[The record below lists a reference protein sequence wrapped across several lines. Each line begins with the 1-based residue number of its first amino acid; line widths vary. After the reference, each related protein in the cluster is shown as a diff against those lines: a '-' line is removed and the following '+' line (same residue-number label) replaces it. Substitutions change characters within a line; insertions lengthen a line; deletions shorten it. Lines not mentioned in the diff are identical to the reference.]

1 MIKFKRIKS
10 FSLFSLLIFS
20 TLSFHVDAEKLSDK
34 ECAEVASF
42 VNQDNSGMVIDEVTT
57 LINTVCIFGD
67 FTYNYEISE
76 YVTPRDFKS
85 LAFSQ
90 LKKRAILQFCSDP
103 ATRDFLDSVQ
113 SVTFKYI
120 RYDGVYLTEYSFNE
134 FDC

>member
-1 MIKFKRIKS
+1 MIKCKRIKS

-20 TLSFHVDAEKLSDK
+20 TLSFHVEAGKLSDK
-34 ECAEVASF
+34 ECAEVASL

-67 FTYNYEISE
+67 FIYNYEISE

-103 ATRDFLDSVQ
+103 T
-113 SVTFKYI
+113 T
-120 RYDGVYLTEYSFNE
+120 
-134 FDC
+134 

>member
-20 TLSFHVDAEKLSDK
+20 TLSFHVEAEKLSDR
-34 ECAEVASF
+34 ECAEVASYI
-42 VNQDNSGMVIDEVTT
+42 NQNNSRIVIDEITT
-57 LINTVCIFGD
+57 LINTACILGE

-76 YVTPRDFKS
+76 YVTPGDFKS
-85 LAFSQ
+85 LVFSQ

-103 ATRDFLDSVQ
+103 ATRDFLDSIQ
-113 SVTFKYI
+113 SVTFKYF
-120 RYDGVYLTEYSFNE
+120 RFDGVYLTEYSFNE